1 VTSVSWSPDGKILAS
16 GSDDKTIKLWS
27 RDGELLDTLTGHEG
41 QVTSVSWSPD
51 GKILASGSQD
61 KTIKLWSRDGQ
72 PLDTLTGHKNSVTS
86 VSWSPDGK
94 ILASGSDDKTIKLWL
109 FDLDQLIRS
118 ACDWMKDYLKNSSS
132 VSEEDKHLCDGVLGT
147 PNSTSNP

>member
-1 VTSVSWSPDGKILAS
+1 
-16 GSDDKTIKLWS
+16 
-27 RDGELLDTLTGHEG
+27 
-41 QVTSVSWSPD
+41 
-51 GKILASGSQD
+51 
-61 KTIKLWSRDGQ
+61 
-72 PLDTLTGHKNSVTS
+72 

-132 VSEEDKHLCDGVLGT
+132 VSEKDKHLCDGVFGT